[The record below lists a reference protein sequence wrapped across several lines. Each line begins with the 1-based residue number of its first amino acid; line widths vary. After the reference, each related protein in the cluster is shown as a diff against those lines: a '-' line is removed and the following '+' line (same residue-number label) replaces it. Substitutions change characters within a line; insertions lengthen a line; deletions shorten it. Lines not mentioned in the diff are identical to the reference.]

1 MLTSAQVGSTMDGTS
16 GASAEK
22 YVPSPSSPQ
31 GTAKLVSSA
40 DMSSFM
46 AMASPAMCAAG
57 REAEAMNRVRL
68 FQVSV
73 SISPFSFL
81 RYKKRRR
88 VGKAAWAAE
97 FVEGWVRR
105 ACGPVSEKDLSS
117 NLFVCAVRISRPS
130 SL

>member
-22 YVPSPSSPQ
+22 YMPSPSSPQ

-68 FQVSV
+68 FQVSL

-81 RYKKRRR
+81 RYKKKKENIIKHVMMMMSGRK
-88 VGKAAWAAE
+88 GMQ
-97 FVEGWVRR
+97 
-105 ACGPVSEKDLSS
+105 
-117 NLFVCAVRISRPS
+117 LFLIN
-130 SL
+130 

>member
-1 MLTSAQVGSTMDGTS
+1 VLTSAQVGSTMDGTS

-22 YVPSPSSPQ
+22 YMPSPSSPQ

-40 DMSSFM
+40 DMSRFM
-46 AMASPAMCAAG
+46 AMTSSPAMCAAG
-57 REAEAMNRVRL
+57 REAEARNRVRL

-88 VGKAAWAAE
+88 RE
-97 FVEGWVRR
+97 EG
-105 ACGPVSEKDLSS
+105 
-117 NLFVCAVRISRPS
+117 
-130 SL
+130 

>member
-46 AMASPAMCAAG
+46 TMASPAMCAAG

-68 FQVSV
+68 FQVSL

-81 RYKKRRR
+81 RYKKGKNPRACRAGSLR
-88 VGKAAWAAE
+88 CRICRGLGKAGLWAG
-97 FVEGWVRR
+97 VREGSELESFCV
-105 ACGPVSEKDLSS
+105 CGSDK
-117 NLFVCAVRISRPS
+117 
-130 SL
+130 